1 MGRTI
6 APSSTPALKLRGL
19 DNLHVVDGSVIPS
32 LTAGP
37 IHAAVLAIAE
47 TFARGAIAGTAQ

>member
-1 MGRTI
+1 VVD
-6 APSSTPALKLRGL
+6 PDLKLRGL

-37 IHAAVLAIAE
+37 IHAAILAVAE
-47 TFARGAIAGTAQ
+47 TFARTVSGIR